1 MLKESATMAN
11 SLFKEFMGDFIT
23 LLVVI
28 DPFGTVPLLAAATH
42 NTKEDARK
50 KLVLRA
56 VFIATCV
63 LMGFAVFGNLLLG
76 ALGIAFSSFRIA
88 GGIILFL
95 VGLQMVFADHSA
107 EFRAAQAEQP
117 GRDLAVFPIALPYIA
132 GPGAMLAVMVEM
144 RNLTESTA
152 QFAVKISTLLLVM
165 LVTLVTLLFTTKLH
179 KLMGRTGG
187 EVIGRVMGILLAAL
201 AAESVIRGLFEALG
215 QAPL

>member
-1 MLKESATMAN
+1 MSHSM
-11 SLFKEFMGDFIT
+11 FKEFMGDFIT

-42 NTKEDARK
+42 NTKEDVRRR
-50 KLVLRA
+50 LVLRA
-56 VFIATCV
+56 VTIATCV
-63 LMGFAVFGNLLLG
+63 LMGFAIFGNLLLG
-76 ALGIAFSSFRIA
+76 TLGIAFSSFRIA
-88 GGIILFL
+88 GGIILFM
-95 VGLQMVFADHSA
+95 VGLQMVFADHTA
-107 EFRAAQAEQP
+107 QFREAQSEQP

-144 RNLTESTA
+144 RNLTESAA

-179 KLMGRTGG
+179 RLMGRTGG

-201 AAESVIRGLFEALG
+201 AAESVVRGLLEAFG
-215 QAPL
+215 QSPL